1 VEPPES
7 DLAKTRRSP
16 SSWNS
21 SRIRTIISSV
31 LKSRSGRISI
41 FSSTAF
47 DNQFLILTSI
57 RECLDQL
64 VVSTEIDTHYQKRLE
79 DSYSVFYNNK
89 KNMTI
94 SIKLDE
100 PFKLDC
106 MQIQLA
112 EPDLP
117 KPSKK
122 EATKFFINLIGEVI

>member
-1 VEPPES
+1 M
-7 DLAKTRRSP
+7 
-16 SSWNS
+16 
-21 SRIRTIISSV
+21 RIR
-31 LKSRSGRISI
+31 LGRTFT
-41 FSSTAF
+41 FSNTAF

-64 VVSTEIDTHYQKRLE
+64 VISTEIDTHYQKRLE

-89 KNMTI
+89 KSMTI
-94 SIKLDE
+94 SIRLEE

-117 KPSKK
+117 RPFKK
-122 EATKFFINLIGEVI
+122 EASKFTVNLIGEVF

>member
-1 VEPPES
+1 M
-7 DLAKTRRSP
+7 
-16 SSWNS
+16 
-21 SRIRTIISSV
+21 
-31 LKSRSGRISI
+31 KSRSGRISI